1 MANPQTVSDVRAL
14 LRAGLAAVR
23 GQGFRPAPV
32 VLPTP
37 APPDAAQQVS
47 PAEAES
53 PVVPSASGKP
63 VTKRVPGRRKKGSA
77 S

>member
-37 APPDAAQQVS
+37 AAPDAAMSS
-47 PAEAES
+47 PAEAEL

-63 VTKRVPGRRKKGSA
+63 ATKRVPGRRKKGSA